1 MTTLNNCPLCS
12 SQKIVRVLTSKD
24 YFLTLREFNVD
35 TCNSCGISFTNPI
48 PSEAETPTY
57 YHSDNYIS
65 HGRKTF
71 SFFYTVYKIVRTFSL
86 QWKTEIVRQAIGEKG
101 SIMDYGCGTG
111 DFLLTCKEKGYQIL
125 GVEPSRK
132 AREEASGKLGRVV
145 NSNLDSLGERKF
157 DIITLWHVLEHVPDI
172 KTTIATLKSHL
183 NQKGTL
189 IIAVPNHKSYD
200 ANQYKQYWA
209 GYDLPRHL
217 WHFDQE
223 ILAKIIENAG
233 LQFEK
238 VIPMKLDSYYV
249 SILSSK
255 YMPGNKLIN
264 LLKSFKNGL
273 LSNMSAKITNEYSSL
288 IYIAKAR

>member
-1 MTTLNNCPLCS
+1 
-12 SQKIVRVLTSKD
+12 
-24 YFLTLREFNVD
+24 
-35 TCNSCGISFTNPI
+35 
-48 PSEAETPTY
+48 
-57 YHSDNYIS
+57 
-65 HGRKTF
+65 
-71 SFFYTVYKIVRTFSL
+71 
-86 QWKTEIVRQAIGEKG
+86 
-101 SIMDYGCGTG
+101 MDYGCGTG
-111 DFLLTCKEKGYQIL
+111 DFLLTCKEKGYQIF

-132 AREEASGKLGRVV
+132 ARVEASGKLGRVV

-157 DIITLWHVLEHVPDI
+157 DSITLWHVLEHVPDI

-200 ANQYKQYWA
+200 AKKYKQYWA

-223 ILAKIIENAG
+223 ILVKIIENAG

-288 IYIAKAR
+288 IYIAKTR